1 MAETATSVGH
11 EHRMTSRRLRLTL
24 DVEVRSAE
32 ITRLRVYEHFA
43 RREGGVPEWAWG
55 WAARQNRLL
64 RAILSDAELAELFLG
79 DVAKGELGAAL
90 GHEWLRAGLR
100 EGLEAVVG
108 RACAGLLGTED
119 AARFLEAYE
128 AGRLVEEVGL
138 MYGNVEAD
146 WRHAEL
152 REVTLLPEE
161 A

>member
-1 MAETATSVGH
+1 VAETATSVGY
-11 EHRMTSRRLRLTL
+11 EQRVTSRRVRLVL
-24 DVEVRSAE
+24 DVEMRAAE

-43 RREGGVPEWAWG
+43 RRDGGVPRWAWG

-64 RAILSDAELAELFLG
+64 RAILSDAGLAGPFLG
-79 DVAKGELGAAL
+79 GVARGELGAAL

-108 RACAGLLGTED
+108 RACAGLLGAED
-119 AARFLEAYE
+119 AARFLEAWE
-128 AGRLVEEVGL
+128 AGKLVEEVGL

-146 WRHAEL
+146 WRRAEL